1 MLLKS
6 YCCISDEA
14 VYRVLLVVGDISNDL
29 RSTSIAALRLKAREH
44 SVSSMGL
51 GGIFSPY
58 GK

>member
-1 MLLKS
+1 MKL
-6 YCCISDEA
+6 YTAEFNC
-14 VYRVLLVVGDISNDL
+14 LVVGDVSNDL